1 MLKIPIKQKL
11 AGGWLWL
18 ISSVLIMQAQT
29 GGSFTVTQS
38 VVANGGG
45 GSSGGTFTVNGTTG
59 QPAAG
64 TNSTGGVYGISGG
77 FWQNQLAPTAAGVSV
92 SGRVTTADGRGIR
105 GAKMMLSN
113 SNDQTAITATT
124 GSFGYYR
131 FDDVTAGQTYVLSV
145 TSKRFSFIVSSR
157 LLSVNDEITDEDFVA
172 LPN

>member
-1 MLKIPIKQKL
+1 MKTKFNTAILL
-11 AGGWLWL
+11 FCLTV
-18 ISSVLIMQAQT
+18 SVAAQT
-29 GGSFTVTQS
+29 GGSFTITQS

-45 GSSGGTFTVNGTTG
+45 ASSGGTFAVNGTTG

-64 TNSTGGVYGISGG
+64 TNSTGGVYGVNGG

-105 GAKMMLSN
+105 GAKMTLSN
-113 SNDQTAITATT
+113 SNNQTVITAIT

-131 FDDVTAGQTYVLSV
+131 FDDITAGQTYVLSV
-145 TSKRFSFIVSSR
+145 ISKRFSFVVSSR
-157 LLSVNDEITDEDFVA
+157 LLSVNDELADEDFVA